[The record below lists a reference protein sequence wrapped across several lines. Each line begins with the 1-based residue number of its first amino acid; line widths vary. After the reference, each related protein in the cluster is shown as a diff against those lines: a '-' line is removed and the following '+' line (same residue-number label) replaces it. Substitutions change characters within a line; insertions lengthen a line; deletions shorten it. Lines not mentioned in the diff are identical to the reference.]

1 MRRAWQ
7 SMAAE
12 AGEMP
17 DKVGTGL
24 GVTLM
29 VTALEINEP
38 GLVTVM
44 ESDPTDVKFAA
55 GMVLSN

>member
-1 MRRAWQ
+1 
-7 SMAAE
+7 MAAE